1 MSWQDILKRVKLK
14 RAIGIPVMQEIF
26 DSGEHPQVIDTSS
39 DDYTRLQTDFL
50 TKYAEKANEPI
61 PKGRGHSVKGP
72 IANAVRHRPDRFKTA
87 IMAYARQVG
96 FHFIYTAPDGQVYD
110 PAGNNGRISKG
121 KGERHFYMDGDTP
134 IEWTGPTH
142 KHPDGTLMSGKE
154 HIEGKSKKLLHLNEL
169 SKDALKKVGKTS
181 YSKSRSAFTDRD

>member
-1 MSWQDILKRVKLK
+1 MSWENILKRARVTLK

-26 DSGEHPQVIDTSS
+26 NSGNHPEIIDTASG
-39 DDYTRLQTDFL
+39 DFDRLQEDFL
-50 TKYAEKANEPI
+50 NKYGEKEKNFANQSKRILAFNPDKYKSPI
-61 PKGRGHSVKGP
+61 
-72 IANAVRHRPDRFKTA
+72 IA
-87 IMAYARQVG
+87 YGWQVG

-110 PAGNNGRISKG
+110 PAGRQSYLKKG